1 MKDHTALYQDRV
13 QELLAIAK
21 RRQAHEC
28 SMGRYEAAAQYDHVI
43 IALMRRIKGRPTM
56 TNQTGAR
63 YLAYDKGQFK
73 RDAVSLERAVCHDTT
88 RETIRKGDVK
98 RRPKGGTQ

>member
-28 SMGRYEAAAQYDHVI
+28 SMGRYGAAAKYDHVI
-43 IALMRRIKGRPTM
+43 IALMKRIKGE
-56 TNQTGAR
+56 TNN
-63 YLAYDKGQFK
+63 D
-73 RDAVSLERAVCHDTT
+73 
-88 RETIRKGDVK
+88 
-98 RRPKGGTQ
+98 